1 MGNICTRRAQAQD
14 PLALVVWSALVPPI
28 PLAALSLAFEGPS
41 EIGDA
46 FAGLEVSG
54 VLALAYVVILSTVFG
69 YGAWTWLLKHHPA
82 SRVAPFTLLVPVVGI
97 LSAWAAL
104 GETPNAAELA
114 GAAVVLVGLALTMR
128 ALRPPRRVEV
138 ALT

>member
-1 MGNICTRRAQAQD
+1 MSPQPTRHVL
-14 PLALVVWSALVPPI
+14 LACAV
-28 PLAALSLAFEGPS
+28 AAAASW
-41 EIGDA
+41 

-54 VLALAYVVILSTVFG
+54 VAALLYVVVLSTVSG
-69 YGAWTWLLKHHPA
+69 YDAWTWLLKNDPA
-82 SRVAPFTLLVPVVGI
+82 SRVAPVTLLVPVVGI
-97 LSAWAAL
+97 LSAWVAL
-104 GETPNAAELA
+104 EETPNVAELC